1 MFISS
6 TSVPVGKFVA
16 KTLVQDLKEQEHA
29 FCPKANSSCFK
40 WPNCLKKSVFC
51 VQLESSYINAI

>member
-16 KTLVQDLKEQEHA
+16 KTLAQDLKKQEHA
-29 FCPKANSSCFK
+29 FCPKAKVTALNS
-40 WPNCLKKSVFC
+40 
-51 VQLESSYINAI
+51 QIA